1 MDTHPPPEPTAPLD
15 AGIGIDIALDR
26 SELSPGD
33 RLGNWT
39 LRREIGSGGMGRVF
53 LAERS
58 DGHYEQRAA
67 VKVLL
72 SWNDEG
78 GPELLARERRILATL
93 THPNIARLIDGGTT
107 PLGQPYLVMEHV
119 DGVPLHQH
127 CRAHKLALPAVL
139 ALFDQVLQAVSAAHR
154 QLVVHCD
161 LKPGNVLVTAEG
173 RAMLLDFGIARLQGA
188 AVQDTLHDH
197 TSFTPRF
204 ASPEQRRGGKP
215 GVASDI
221 YSLGVM
227 LGDLT
232 EPLDLPRR
240 RRQELQAI
248 VARATAADPE
258 ARYPGAPALAA
269 DLHRLLAH
277 QPVKAMP
284 ARWRYLAAT
293 FLRRRWAWS
302 ATALAVLLM
311 AAGFTLQLVRERD
324 RARAAERMAVEEAA
338 ATRAVSDFVVG
349 LFEGADPAVSGRRD
363 MPARE
368 LVERGLERVDRDMDG
383 QPALQAA
390 MKGVLGKVHENIGR
404 PATAIELYT
413 QAAALEQRPDVA
425 RPLRRAALLSRLA
438 VTLSNS
444 ARPAQAEAPARE
456 ALALAEAE
464 GDEAATADALNTL
477 GVVLQALARY
487 DEAQAALERSLA
499 LRLRLHGERSDT
511 VAAVLH
517 NQALVQRGR
526 GRPAEAE
533 QLLRRALA
541 VKQAVLP
548 PTHPSRLASLEMLG
562 RVLNEQ
568 RRFDEAEA
576 VLLQVLDLRRQL
588 YGNDNEKMASAHNE
602 LANVLHD
609 RGRIAEAVSHY
620 REAVRIGRATGAEA
634 GVNHAYYLN
643 NLATA
648 LEDLGRIG
656 EAAEAYRASLAR
668 RQALLPPGDLALV
681 RAQHNLGRFLL
692 RQGQLAEARP
702 LLEHAAAVRA
712 RRLGP
717 TDRDRV
723 ESTLAL
729 AELAAAQA
737 DRPALQ
743 AQLAALQPVLGV
755 LNPPRQVQHAR
766 LQARAA
772 ALQGDG
778 AASLRQAEA
787 AVQAAQALPP
797 AHAERLR
804 AALDLV
810 QARLDGGDRSGARS
824 LLRSVE
830 PTLSGHEATSALRR
844 QAAALARRIGG

>member
-1 MDTHPPPEPTAPLD
+1 MHPPPEPTAPVAAD
-15 AGIGIDIALDR
+15 VEIDFAIDR
-26 SELSPGD
+26 SELAPGD

-39 LRREIGSGGMGRVF
+39 LRREIGSGGMGRIF

-67 VKVLL
+67 IKLLL
-72 SWNDEG
+72 SWDDEG

-93 THPNIARLIDGGTT
+93 AHPNIARLIDGGTT

-139 ALFDQVLQAVSAAHR
+139 ALFDQVLQAVAAAHR

-161 LKPGNVLVTAEG
+161 LKPGNVLVTPEG
-173 RAMLLDFGIARLQGA
+173 RAMLLDFGIARLQGTA
-188 AVQDTLHDH
+188 AQDTLHDH
-197 TSFTPRF
+197 ASFTPRY

-258 ARYPGAPALAA
+258 QRYASASALAA
-269 DLHRLLAH
+269 ELQRLLVH
-277 QPVKAMP
+277 HPVKAMP
-284 ARWRYLAAT
+284 RSARYLAAT

-324 RARAAERMAVEEAA
+324 RARAAERMAVAEAA

-368 LVERGLERVDRDMDG
+368 LVERGLARVDRDMDG

-464 GDEAATADALNTL
+464 GDEAAIADALNTL
-477 GVVLQALARY
+477 GIVLQALARY
-487 DEAQAALERSLA
+487 DDAQAALERSLA
-499 LRLRLHGERSDT
+499 LRLRLHGERSDV

-548 PTHPSRLASLEMLG
+548 PTHPSRLASLESLG
-562 RVLNEQ
+562 RVLNEL

-609 RGRIAEAVSHY
+609 RGRIAEALPHY
-620 REAVRIGRATGAEA
+620 REAVRIGQASGAA
-634 GVNHAYYLN
+634 QSVSHAVHVN

-648 LEDLGRIG
+648 LEDLGRVA
-656 EAAEAYRASLAR
+656 EAGEAYRESLAR

-692 RQGQLAEARP
+692 RQGQPTQARP
-702 LLEHAAAVRA
+702 LLEQAAVVRA
-712 RRLGP
+712 RRLVP
-717 TDRDRV
+717 ADRDRI
-723 ESTLAL
+723 ESALAL
-729 AELAAAQA
+729 AELAAATA
-737 DRPALQ
+737 DRAAMQ
-743 AQLAALQPVLGV
+743 AELAALQPVLV
-755 LNPPRQVQHAR
+755 SLNPSRRVQHDR
-766 LQARAA
+766 LQARLA
-772 ALQGDG
+772 ALQGDA
-778 AASLRQAEA
+778 AASLRHAEA
-787 AVQAAQALPP
+787 AVQVAQALPP
-797 AHAERLR
+797 VHAERLR
-804 AALDLV
+804 AALGLV
-810 QARLDGGDRSGARS
+810 QVRLDAGDRVGART
-824 LLRSVE
+824 LLQSVA
-830 PTLSGHEATSALRR
+830 PALDGHEAASALRQ
-844 QAAALARRIGG
+844 QAAGLARRAGG